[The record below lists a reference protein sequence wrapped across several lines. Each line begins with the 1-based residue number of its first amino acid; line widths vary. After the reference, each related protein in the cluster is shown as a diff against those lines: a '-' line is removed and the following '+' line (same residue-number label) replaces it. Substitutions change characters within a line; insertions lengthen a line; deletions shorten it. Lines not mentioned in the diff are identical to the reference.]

1 MPGLKPGDAGA
12 LALQDSMFPKVRLF
26 PIGHNCLNKAGIGA

>member
-12 LALQDSMFPKVRLF
+12 LAPQDSMFPKVRLF
-26 PIGHNCLNKAGIGA
+26 PIGRNCLNKAGIGA